1 MDFLQSIDRWVS
13 LFFSGINCPAI
24 DFLMV
29 LFSTV
34 AEFGA
39 IYIVISLCLF
49 IFKKDRKQAIVI
61 LVSLLLSVVF
71 CHVLKDIFDRT
82 RPFIELGIDI
92 IVSPPLGSSFPSAH
106 SSTAFTFA
114 AVMVWF
120 YGKRSPWL
128 AISSVVLADF
138 VAFSR
143 IWLCVHYV
151 SDVVAGSLFGITVG
165 VLTVVLCE
173 YLCKKYFSGKYKN

>member
-1 MDFLQSIDRWVS
+1 MDFLQSIDRSVS
-13 LFFSGINCPAI
+13 LFFSGTDCPAI

-34 AEFGA
+34 AELGA
-39 IYIVISLCLF
+39 IYIVIAACLF
-49 IFKKDRKQAIVI
+49 FIRKDRKQAVVI

-71 CHVLKDIFDRT
+71 CHILKDVFDRT

-92 IVSPPLGSSFPSAH
+92 LVPPPRGSSFPSAH
-106 SSTAFTFA
+106 SSTAFSFA
-114 AVMVWF
+114 AVMFWF
-120 YGKRSPWL
+120 YRKNAPLFAYGSVFL
-128 AISSVVLADF
+128 AAA

-151 SDVVAGSLFGITVG
+151 SDVVVGSVFGIAVG
-165 VLTVVLCE
+165 ILTV
-173 YLCKKYFSGKYKN
+173 YLCDVVQKRFFKNKN